1 MGAAVKTPTLCR
13 VGVLV
18 SAITS
23 VGAFAAVTVQ
33 AAHSP
38 FGPRSAAIALLAAA
52 HDPAADP
59 NEPIAEVR
67 VTGNR
72 VVAVEKIM
80 AEIRTRPGLPPQH
93 KLIQDD
99 IARLVATRQFFDVGV
114 EYLHEPHGLVVLFR
128 VLEGNQIR
136 EIVIEGNKAI
146 STDKLREK
154 AGLKIDK
161 KKPDSLR
168 TFDIARAKNAASLME
183 DYYHDKG
190 YSFAQVL
197 IIEGAQ
203 PGDARLLYRVMEG
216 PKVQITDVDFEF
228 IDANTIGD
236 RRLATQIDTKPRRLG
251 FFGGKYKIR
260 QIDEDVHK
268 LAAYYHGLGFFD
280 AKVSRE
286 VRESDDRSKV
296 QVVFVIEEG
305 QQYVVRSIEMKGNQ
319 KFAGEQL
326 AEGFKLAAGQP
337 FYQSKL
343 QHDVK
348 KVEDKYGAIGHI
360 KRKVNADVRYRNEP
374 GEVDVVFT
382 IDEGEPYYVGQI
394 MVTGNTVTKDSVIR
408 RELRLYPGE
417 LYDLTAARR
426 SEANLRRTQLFLAN
440 YQAGTG
446 PTVTPIGEGPNLRDG
461 NITDVEVHVD
471 EGQTG
476 RMLFGVGVN
485 SDAGVIGNIIIS
497 EQNFDLFNWPS
508 SFSDVIHGDAFR
520 GGGQEFRLEAAPGTE
535 FSRYLISWRQ
545 PRMFDLPYSFGVS
558 GHYFQRNY
566 REYDEA
572 RGGGAITVG
581 HHFSDQIRTSFGLR
595 LENIHIGDPDK
606 PTPKDLDEVLGDNFV
621 AAVTLGAEHDTRDNP
636 FMPTCGHL
644 ASINFE
650 QGFGDFTFPSVTLEG
665 RRFFAI
671 TERMDGSG
679 KQVLG
684 LRGTV
689 GFAGDNTPLFE
700 RFFAGGFRN
709 FRGFEFRGV
718 GPVGE
723 NNDDVHVGG
732 DFMLLGSVEYLIPIT
747 ADDALQVA
755 LFSDFGTVEESVE
768 IDDFRVT
775 AGIGFRVAVP
785 ILGPMPLAFD
795 FAVPL
800 HAADTDDEQ
809 IFSFTIGI
817 FR

>member
-1 MGAAVKTPTLCR
+1 MKTPTLLR

-18 SAITS
+18 SATIS
-23 VGAFAAVTVQ
+23 VAAVVATTAH
-33 AAHSP
+33 AAH
-38 FGPRSAAIALLAAA
+38 GPIRRLPSVVCNLAVA
-52 HDPAADP
+52 HDPAADT

-72 VVAVEKIM
+72 VVPLEKIM
-80 AEIRTRPGLPPQH
+80 AEIRTRAGSPPQH

-99 IARLVATRQFFDVGV
+99 IARLIATRQFFDVGV

-136 EIVIEGNKAI
+136 EIVIEGNKAV

-154 AGLKIDK
+154 AGLKLDK
-161 KKPDSLR
+161 KTPDKLR
-168 TFDIARAKNAASLME
+168 TFDIARAKNAAALME

-197 IIEGAQ
+197 IIEGTQ
-203 PGDARLLYRVMEG
+203 PGDSRLLYRVMEG

-228 IDANTIGD
+228 VDKNTIGD

-280 AKVSRE
+280 AKVSRA

-305 QQYVVRSIEMKGNQ
+305 QQYVVRSIQMKGNE
-319 KFAGEQL
+319 KFTAEQL

-337 FYQSKL
+337 FYQSKM

-360 KRKVNADVRYRNEP
+360 KRKVNADVRFRNEP
-374 GEVDVVFT
+374 GEVDVVYA
-382 IDEGEPYYVGQI
+382 IDEGDPYYVGQI
-394 MVTGNTVTKDSVIR
+394 FITGNTVTKDSVIR

-417 LYDLTAARR
+417 LYDLTAQRR

-508 SFSDVIHGDAFR
+508 SFSDLIYGDAFR
-520 GGGQEFRLEAAPGTE
+520 GGGQEFRLEAAPGTQ

-572 RGGGAITVG
+572 RGGGTVTLG
-581 HHFSDQIRTSFGLR
+581 HNFTDQIRTSLGLR
-595 LENIHIGDPDK
+595 VENVHIDDPDV
-606 PTPKDLDEVLGDNFV
+606 PTPEDLAEVLGDNFV
-621 AAVTLGAEHDTRDNP
+621 AAVTLGAEYDTRDNP
-636 FMPTCGHL
+636 FMPTCGYMT
-644 ASINFE
+644 SINFE

-665 RRFFAI
+665 RKFFAI

-689 GFAGDNTPLFE
+689 GFAGNNTPLFE

-732 DFMLLGSVEYLIPIT
+732 DFMMLGSVEYLIPVT

-755 LFSDFGTVEESVE
+755 LFSDFGTVEENVE
-768 IDDFRVT
+768 IDDFRIT
-775 AGIGFRVAVP
+775 AGFGFRVAVP

-795 FAVPL
+795 FAFPL
-800 HAADTDDEQ
+800 HSADTDDEQ